1 MRGNMKNLKHF
12 NTSRSQ
18 YSSQNNYSSF
28 WLDDQFDRHTSIF
41 DDEEDVKPKTDLIAL
56 SSYRRAIANFV
67 RIVTEKDIS
76 VTFKSSGD
84 SYTDGKKVVISAKMD
99 DKSFDPSVGLALHEG
114 SHIVHS
120 DFDWL
125 KGLEHSIRQE
135 LFHIGE
141 TKGYSKNDV
150 IGTVKGLLN
159 YVEDRRIDNIIF
171 TSSPGYKGYYH
182 SMYDKYFHSK
192 VIDKA
197 LGTDEYTD
205 ETMESYMFRIINLTN
220 KNTNLSSL
228 NGLREIWNTIDLK
241 NISRLNNTEDAF
253 GIAQDILDVVFKN
266 LPDAEVKINEDG
278 EESYQPAQD
287 SGQGSDSSSNGGGSS
302 DEPMSDEDFQD
313 LLDGIES
320 GEMKSQPKPQP
331 KEEPVET
338 PTDKD
343 LLSPQQKKQLENAI
357 KKQKEF
363 MDGKTTKK
371 NVTKKELQELET
383 IESSGMSYVEVG
395 DGIKTWDGKKQNT
408 KCIVVREFSK
418 QLVESNTISMIS
430 KWKGERYDENVESGY
445 EKDYIAEGIRLGTVL
460 GRKLQVRGES
470 RETKWTRLDSG
481 RIDKRLVA
489 ELGFGNDRVFS
500 NSFVEEYSDAF
511 LHISIDAS
519 GSMGGS
525 KWDNT
530 MKSVVAMTKAIDMI
544 NNVDVVVS
552 FRTTQTSR
560 NGRTRRGDNT
570 KPLILIA
577 YDSRKDSFVKVKTL
591 FKYLT
596 VAGTTPEGLCYEAIM
611 NDIVPTTNDK
621 DSYFLNFSDGM
632 PMFGNGDVDYHGDVA
647 LNHTKKMVKEI
658 RNRGIK
664 VLSYFVSDSD
674 WNRDSE
680 SRAFKTM
687 YGKDAEYIDITSVMS
702 VSKTMNKKF
711 LQK

>member
-1 MRGNMKNLKHF
+1 MKNLKHF

-67 RIVTEKDIS
+67 RIVTEKDIP

-241 NISRLNNTEDAF
+241 NISRLQNTEDAF
-253 GIAQDILDVVFKN
+253 GIAQDIMNVIFKN
-266 LPDAEVKINEDG
+266 LPDAEVKVNEDG
-278 EESYQPAQD
+278 EESYEPAKD
-287 SGQGSDSSSNGGGSS
+287 SGQESDMGGNSGSGGSS
-302 DEPMSDEDFQD
+302 NEPISDEDFQD
-313 LLDGIES
+313 LLDSIEN
-320 GEMKSQPKPQP
+320 GEMKSQPKSEPT
-331 KEEPVET
+331 EEKVSET
-338 PTDKD
+338 PSDKD
-343 LLSPQQKKQLENAI
+343 LLSSSQKKQLENAI
-357 KKQKEF
+357 KKQKDF
-363 MDGKTTKK
+363 MSGKTSKK
-371 NVTKKELQELET
+371 NVTKKELQDLET

-395 DGIKTWDGKKQNT
+395 DGLKSWDGKKMNT
-408 KCIVVREFSK
+408 KCIVVREFTKS
-418 QLVESNTISMIS
+418 LVDSGTISMVS
-430 KWKGERYDENVESGY
+430 KWKGDRYDDNVESGY

-519 GSMGGS
+519 GSMGGR
-525 KWDNT
+525 KWENT

-552 FRTTQTSR
+552 FRTTQTSG
-560 NGRTRRGDNT
+560 GRTRRSDTT

-577 YDSRKDSFVKVKTL
+577 YDSRKDSFIKVKTL

-611 NDIVPTTNDK
+611 NDIVPSSNDK

-632 PMFGNGDVDYHGDVA
+632 PMFGNNDVDYHGDTA
-647 LNHTKKMVKEI
+647 LNHTRKMVKEI

-664 VLSYFVSDSD
+664 VLSYFVSDSNWD
-674 WNRDSE
+674 RDSE